1 MATKQANGYKEKG
14 NAAFKAGDHAK
25 AIEFYTYAT
34 ELDPNNPIFFTNR
47 STAYFKM
54 KKFDKSLRD
63 ANKAIAKDKA
73 WAKGHYRRG
82 IVLMEKEQF
91 KEALVSLEQSAKLKP
106 DNSSFS
112 IAVQTCKQKMTKGMS
127 SAEITKLEANE
138 FFKCGKIEDALKK
151 YTLALKLCGNSEKE
165 KLVKAD
171 IYGNRAACYR
181 QLYDSKAVV
190 SDCTEALKL
199 NPNHVK
205 ALIRRGQALE
215 SLEKFQ
221 EALQDFKQANYLA
234 PGTPIAVQGSSRIR
248 ASLKRMKKLGC

>member
-1 MATKQANGYKEKG
+1 MATKQANSYKEKG
-14 NAAFKAGDHAK
+14 NNAFKAGDHAK
-25 AIEFYTYAT
+25 AIEYYTYAT

-82 IVLMEKEQF
+82 VVLMEMEQF
-91 KEALVSLEQSAKLKP
+91 KDALVSLEQAAKLKP

-112 IAVQTCKQKMTKGMS
+112 IAVVNCKQKMTKGMS
-127 SAEITKLEANE
+127 RAEITKLEANE
-138 FFKCGKIEDALKK
+138 CFKAGKIDEAVKK
-151 YTLALKLCGNSEKE
+151 YTLALKVCGSSEKE

-171 IYGNRAACYR
+171 VYANRAACYR

-190 SDCTEALKL
+190 DDCTEALKL

-205 ALIRRGQALE
+205 ALLRRGQALE
-215 SLEKFQ
+215 SLEKFKD
-221 EALQDFKQANYLA
+221 ALEDFKMANYLA
-234 PGTPIAVQGSSRIR
+234 PGTPIAVSGASRIR
-248 ASLKRMKKLGC
+248 SALKRMEKLGC